1 MNFHTFQRQDTQ
13 PANLFA
19 RRTEGISQHILRHA
33 WVSSFV
39 LSDIEFHF
47 QKIRFCFMFDEHFLH
62 DSKSRPEI
70 LIAFWNSVFNLSFLF
85 IALGEMLKTTVLL
98 QLAKRNGQRGY
109 NKRWTRVGAAVV
121 FVKYGFIFSTA
132 SFVCYEKPLNF
143 NRFVSI
149 NASLYERLCFICSLK
164 KCFHD
169 CLFVV
174 CVPVLKLQTRTIA
187 HCDEMQ
193 YLIMFTVFFVPLHTT
208 FLTLPCVPYKV
219 CVLPAPAPFVAQK

>member
-1 MNFHTFQRQDTQ
+1 
-13 PANLFA
+13 
-19 RRTEGISQHILRHA
+19 
-33 WVSSFV
+33 
-39 LSDIEFHF
+39 
-47 QKIRFCFMFDEHFLH
+47 MFDEHFLH

-149 NASLYERLCFICSLK
+149 
-164 KCFHD
+164 
-169 CLFVV
+169 
-174 CVPVLKLQTRTIA
+174 
-187 HCDEMQ
+187 
-193 YLIMFTVFFVPLHTT
+193 
-208 FLTLPCVPYKV
+208 
-219 CVLPAPAPFVAQK
+219 